1 MFKTLPMKRTLLK
14 NKFKLVL
21 GLLLLMP
28 LFIHANYKD
37 SFFQTTDNEAPTAPT
52 NARAYQTLATSCSI
66 QWTSS
71 TDNVGVAFYEIYNG
85 SVLIGTSEQFAPYF
99 KITGLTELTSYT
111 FSVKAKDA
119 AGNVSASSN
128 LILVT
133 TPDGTKPTAPTNL
146 TASDITATSV
156 NLSWTGST
164 DNVGVTGYSIYNNTF
179 TLWAKVDGA
188 TRTYTATGLQ
198 QSTAYNFT
206 VEATDAAQNS
216 SLKSNIV
223 SVKALDIIAPTTP
236 TNLSS
241 SGVTTTSINLSWTA
255 SSDSEGVTAYDIYQG
270 GNLLVG
276 TTAST
281 NYTITGL
288 KANNFYSFSVKARD
302 AAGNISSA
310 AIPLVCETLDAIPPT
325 TPNLTAS
332 EISDTSVNL
341 SWTASTDNK
350 KVTGYDLYMNDYFLK
365 TLNALEFKITTL
377 APNTNYTFY
386 IKAKDAAGNSSASS
400 NVLTLKTNPAYCV
413 SKGYSQI
420 FDEYI
425 ARVQIGTID
434 KKSNVSAISYTDAT
448 DIATELKKGET
459 YSITVTPKEWIS
471 GQTQFGLRYAAWIDY
486 NGDMD
491 FYDSGEMIWYQEVT
505 KNSPVRGTFTV
516 PANAITAKTRIR
528 ITVRDAGAAGAP
540 SACGDY
546 TSTYNYGET
555 EDYTANIIN
564 NTIDENSPEAPAN
577 LTASGTTW
585 TTTNLSWTA
594 PVNNTNITGYEIYK
608 ENILIG
614 TSTTA
619 NFNVTGLLQGYVYLF
634 TVKAKNSNGLLSK
647 SSAPV
652 SVTTPKDAT
661 SPTTP
666 ANLRATTVTATNI
679 TISWDPSTNNG
690 SGISYLIYNGA
701 TLIATVSDTKAA
713 MIKLAN
719 NVTYN
724 FSVQAVD
731 EFNNKSDKVA
741 ISVKTLKDTTAPTA
755 PTQLTATETTTTTT
769 KLSWTAATDDEYITY
784 YDVYN
789 GAALLYS
796 VSGEITTYNVT
807 GLKEGT
813 NYSFTVVARDAGLN
827 KTSSSPLSVTTVSIP
842 KYCATKATSNDGN
855 EIYRLILGSINNN
868 ISSLGSVGK
877 YNDFTTQAASLYPG
891 QEYTISLQMLKSSGL
906 DKNGLAVWIDLNGDK
921 DFDDEGELIWSKL
934 DNSEPFTSIIGKF
947 TLPLTTKVGR
957 TRMRVSLK
965 RNEIPKP
972 CEQFMYGEIEDYSI
986 DIKDPIIEFEAPS
999 VPKNLSV
1006 SNITQT
1012 SAILSWEESTD
1023 NIAVTGYDIYQGN
1036 TLIGTTNLNTYS
1048 ITGLSTNTT
1057 YSFNVKAKDYAK
1069 NISASSDPIV
1079 VSTTSL
1085 SVEDHQSKTNQYILY
1100 PNPVSQ
1106 TLFVKQPNNT
1116 SALYKIINLNGQT
1129 ILQGNVNEN
1138 GIEVSHLSTGIYI
1151 IKLKNGE
1158 KTTSTKF
1165 IKK

>member
-1 MFKTLPMKRTLLK
+1 MIKTLLK
-14 NKFKLVL
+14 FKLRFTL
-21 GLLLLMP
+21 IIFILIP
-28 LFIHANYKD
+28 LFLHANYKD
-37 SFFQTTDNEAPTAPT
+37 SFSFQTADTEAPTAPT
-52 NARAYQTLATSCSI
+52 NARAYQTFATTCSI

-71 TDNVGVAFYEIYNG
+71 TDNVGVASYEIYNG
-85 SVLIGTSEQFAPYF
+85 TVLIGTSEQFAPYF

-223 SVKALDIIAPTTP
+223 SIKALDIIAPTTP

-276 TTAST
+276 TTANT

-350 KVTGYDLYMNDYFLK
+350 KVTGYDLYMNDYFLT
-365 TLNALEFKITTL
+365 TLNALEFKITTV
-377 APNTNYTFY
+377 PNTNYTFY
-386 IKAKDAAGNSSASS
+386 LKAKDAAGNSSASS

-413 SKGYSQI
+413 SKGYSQM

-448 DIATELKKGET
+448 NIATELKKGET

-540 SACGDY
+540 SPCGDY

-564 NTIDENSPEAPAN
+564 NTIDENAPEAPTN

-594 PVNNTNITGYEIYK
+594 PVNNTDITGYEIYK

-619 NFNVTGLLQGYVYLF
+619 NFNVTGLLQGYAYLF

-647 SSAPV
+647 SSAPI

-690 SGISYLIYNGA
+690 GGISYLIYNGA
-701 TLIATVSDTKAA
+701 NLIATVSDTKATI
-713 MIKLAN
+713 IKLAN

-731 EFNNKSDKVA
+731 EFGYKSDKAA
-741 ISVKTLKDTTAPTA
+741 ISVKTLKDTTPPAA

-789 GAALLYS
+789 GVTLLYS

-813 NYSFTVVARDAGLN
+813 NYSFTVVARDGGLN

-891 QEYTISLQMLKSSGL
+891 QEYSITLQMLKSSGL

-947 TLPLTTKVGR
+947 TLPLTAKVGR

-986 DIKDPIIEFEAPS
+986 DIKDPIIEVEAPS
-999 VPKNLSV
+999 TPKNLSV

-1036 TLIGTTNLNTYS
+1036 TLVGTTSNATFTAKS
-1048 ITGLSTNTT
+1048 LSPETT
-1057 YSFNVKAKDYAK
+1057 YNFMVKARDYSG
-1069 NISASSDPIV
+1069 NISETSNA
-1079 VSTTSL
+1079 VSVLTSKTL
-1085 SVEDHQSKTNQYILY
+1085 SVEDHDSKSQRFVIY
-1100 PNPVSQ
+1100 PNPTHDNLFIKATNDITASFKISNIGGQIIKTGKATEQAIDVSM
-1106 TLFVKQPNNT
+1106 LP
-1116 SALYKIINLNGQT
+1116 S
-1129 ILQGNVNEN
+1129 
-1138 GIEVSHLSTGIYI
+1138 GIYI
-1151 IKLKNGE
+1151 IELNDGE
-1158 KTTSTKF
+1158 KPISRKF